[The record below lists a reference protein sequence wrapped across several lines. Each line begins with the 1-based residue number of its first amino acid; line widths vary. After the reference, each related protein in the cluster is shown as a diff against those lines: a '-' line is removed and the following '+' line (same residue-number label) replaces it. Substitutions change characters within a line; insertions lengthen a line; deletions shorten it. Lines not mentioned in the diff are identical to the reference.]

1 MLAHL
6 DSHKTGIP
14 MSALPK
20 TFRDAVK
27 ITHRVGKRFLWI
39 DSLAIIQD
47 DTKDWEFE
55 AAQMAAIYENSFLS
69 IAATSQNCEGGCDLD
84 PWELHIIEG
93 TAKTGSGEVS
103 KLHDILPETQYQI
116 KLKRTNVC
124 WRNVTTKLPLH
135 TR

>member
-1 MLAHL
+1 
-6 DSHKTGIP
+6 

-55 AAQMAAIYENSFLS
+55 AAQMAAIYENSFLT
-69 IAATSQNCEGGCDLD
+69 IAATTSENCEGGCDLD

-93 TAKTGSGEVS
+93 TAKTGAGEVS
-103 KLHDILPETQYQI
+103 KYHDILLETQY
-116 KLKRTNVC
+116 
-124 WRNVTTKLPLH
+124 
-135 TR
+135 